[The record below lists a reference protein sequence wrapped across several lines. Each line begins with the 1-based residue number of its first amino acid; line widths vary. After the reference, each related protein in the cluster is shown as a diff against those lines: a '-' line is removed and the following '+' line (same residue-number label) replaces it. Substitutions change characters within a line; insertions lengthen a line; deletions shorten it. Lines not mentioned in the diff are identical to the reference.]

1 LWWTGIDGFEG
12 RVLVRNGKAAFES
25 FLDAIVWIDTAG
37 SVLQLFRRQDG
48 EVEEGLCNHLHGS
61 EKWASLPIGKA
72 LVVLIT
78 QTFKLFL
85 QQHVNLQDCE

>member
-1 LWWTGIDGFEG
+1 M
-12 RVLVRNGKAAFES
+12 RNGKAAFES

>member
-25 FLDAIVWIDTAG
+25 FLDAIVWIGAAR
-37 SVLQLFRRQDG
+37 SVLQLFRRRDG
-48 EVEEGLCNHLHGS
+48 EVEEGLCNHLGVIADRQGS
-61 EKWASLPIGKA
+61 D
-72 LVVLIT
+72 VLIT

>member
-1 LWWTGIDGFEG
+1 
-12 RVLVRNGKAAFES
+12 VRNGKAAFES
-25 FLDAIVWIDTAG
+25 FLDAIVWIGTAR
-37 SVLQLFRRQDG
+37 SVLRLFRRRDG

-72 LVVLIT
+72 LVDLIT

-85 QQHVNLQDCE
+85 QQHVDLQDCE